1 MNFSLDISRWTTCHC
16 FKLLPCK
23 TELIIPLLLSFTLL
37 QIFPPT
43 PYTRNLTSV
52 FKSFF
57 PCSFRQ
63 CEEYQQFLPTAL
75 PASCCPDQHLLDT
88 ISSPAFLP
96 SVSSHSNPS
105 PQAPSTSRK
114 SEVTRLRVQTPG
126 SHKLFFWVCPSP
138 YLIPQAHRI
147 LALAVLNLFIHS
159 SQFGMTFL
167 LC

>member
-52 FKSFF
+52 FKFFF

-88 ISSPAFLP
+88 TWSPHQPFCLQ
-96 SVSSHSNPS
+96 SHPILI
-105 PQAPSTSRK
+105 PHPRHQAPPESP
-114 SEVTRLRVQTPG
+114 RLRVQTLS